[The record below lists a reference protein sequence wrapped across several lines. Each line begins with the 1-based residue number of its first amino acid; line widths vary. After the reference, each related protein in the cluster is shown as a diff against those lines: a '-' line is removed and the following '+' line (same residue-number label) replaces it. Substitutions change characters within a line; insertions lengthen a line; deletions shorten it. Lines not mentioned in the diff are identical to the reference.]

1 MVRGLS
7 RSREEK
13 ITGMVLTVTED
24 TPADMLAGSMELL
37 VQLPRDHHIH
47 TQRVTVERS
56 TAMMDLLVQI
66 ATAHKLAAS
75 SYTLQ
80 AIGEHGLVKLLP
92 KQGTF
97 IPRKTKLASQPF
109 ETTFRLQ
116 VHLPRNQLYVS
127 RVSPK
132 TNLGDILEDV
142 CREKNL
148 DKNKYELRHPGNHKE
163 TLDLSLSLQDYH
175 LQEVT
180 LYAKQGQSLGSA
192 LSSQDIMALQRQ
204 EERRRQQAK
213 QSVFGF
219 IFKKSKESS
228 LSTDSLGGRSV
239 SPARSDETGRSIS
252 PLAPPTRPQR
262 KRRPAPN
269 PPTVIHQ
276 TTILPQTNSDGVKDD
291 DSKEKLVISHSRNS
305 SDSSGYHEA
314 SVLSD
319 NPESAGR
326 MPETLP
332 RRSRPP
338 SKFESRKLAQ
348 TSQTSKSL
356 CNLATSSGGG
366 LTHAISNTSL
376 SSTGIRKKRAAPKP
390 PISRPLSSAISTQ
403 ALERIVDSE
412 ESLTSDMGISKPP
425 SDIAGSSGTEMNS
438 KANSDIA
445 MSVHASTKLVAKNFC
460 HTSQLEMNND
470 GKRQTVAKLDDET
483 CRIDVPKAE
492 KNISTS
498 IEDAKKVERAR
509 VAPQGKLV
517 RSGSSF
523 DDNGPTYS
531 FISQNRYEIINEV
544 NETSNLSLNCVRE
557 NVISSDKSMGNLKV
571 PKKFVCKANIN
582 SPTLENLRH
591 QNEFTVPRRSVHG
604 ITTFESLKHHND
616 VMIEEKLVKIP
627 TIINLNNIDMNNT
640 STGKSE
646 NAIDYNSK
654 ARNKNLKKIPI
665 DRNDKSS
672 FLMNSHSFCCSNNHL
687 QNFKDRNNIRT
698 SLRRVSKSGDLT
710 MTNSH
715 NYNDSVTSLS
725 SNGKKICSLSDHD
738 LTSNNSSSPP
748 SKNTLQIF
756 AISTEPVNIH
766 APQMNLIPNEIN
778 DIPSFPLLN
787 KFQSNTH
794 SNVNKKLN
802 ILEPPPPGLVS
813 REESNENWNQ
823 FLIQLNTIIE
833 SRVAPVPKP
842 RNISKGPPITPR
854 RMFNHELSLSTSD
867 VESNIS
873 VKNIS
878 KTININDFDEKNVE
892 QQDDGEINK
901 YTNSNNER
909 SILEHANEFIM
920 QDNNKVDNNDVIN
933 KFNESC
939 AVIST
944 VPKCSQLTSEIS
956 GTSSIVNEK
965 NMKDDKLTKSIDEK
979 LLVEVSKK
987 SPRSKVFQSVS
998 AFSNFDV
1005 NSFEKNNKKVT
1016 NSHDRNFTCALNPN
1030 FSTSISHMEVN
1041 EKMNLVMKTPRNAL
1055 SENDTCEEQYPSFIT
1070 HSTNLGLQM
1079 DLTHSTVEEKLYS
1092 QRMGK
1097 AGVDDSP
1104 TETDLLLQKVSTT
1117 LANVSPISERL
1128 SQDVPSNEVN
1138 HVEKMDRVNS
1148 KADKAPAHDETGLDS
1163 TPNMTLNSQQDTSDY
1178 VSATGEDLSATD
1190 WEYQLP
1196 DPPSAFRDNIAP
1208 DHDDYETIT
1217 LRSVDAFKEP
1227 IVTIINSTEKD
1238 FNRQVNVQ
1246 NEPEH
1251 LMQPDTKTTIPA
1263 IITTT
1268 STMTHLINE
1277 KCDEKNINIKEINGD
1292 MNTPRLSLENHKKDS
1307 NNELKKEV
1315 ISELENKIENG
1326 IFNPPNRKYS
1336 DEEFNQSCVDKL
1348 APNIAP
1354 IENTLPNFTIT
1365 TYPRQKNLN
1374 IYDSSVSMSS
1384 SHLTDSTQDRI
1395 VKTFATLSRNTSAL
1409 SRKKESYTDS
1419 SNHNHRQGNNFEINN
1434 SPIIRATSIQ
1444 HINLSSEGLKN
1455 PIEETIKV
1463 PQRHQD
1469 TANSNDKTNIVH
1481 RSKSYI
1487 VLSHNSKYRS
1497 NKTLVSNI
1505 IDDKSMIKSTSVTNL
1520 NQDTS
1525 AIDKEKSR
1533 NQEKDLK
1540 NFHNEK
1546 NENRELQSVQVLK
1559 SILPQLKDT
1568 QHTDK
1573 SASEISVT
1581 EHYNEEKIL
1590 ATKSDETDE
1599 VQMRNKT
1606 EAQTERNKSESDETI
1621 KRWRYTGPPA
1631 ISLGSWSERPCLN
1644 VKIKMDTDYKFSVN
1658 NNNINHYSNSNNINN
1673 NSNNNNNTTGAKT
1686 IVNLNSS
1693 SNDVDIVNYKDSFIK
1708 NLPKNHVKN
1717 DNVKL
1722 SSNDTKESD
1731 VKRVM
1736 DDVGIMKKKITNT
1749 SLNQM
1754 QSGLKNFE
1762 FVKLRMRSRD
1772 ESDKPV
1778 VVTNV
1783 AVKKSYAEKPELKDD
1798 DIKID
1803 TRPVNFKALTQAFG
1817 QVNLRAIPKHNSQNR
1832 HSDYFD
1838 ARQNDNDFVD
1848 NKFMKRQTNIIAGEI
1863 NRPPIKRYTSV
1874 IGIDAQPSINNFKK
1888 INEDIKKIHSTT
1900 TKVNGPAPIVKGF
1913 HINHPNKT
1921 SQISN
1926 STTIQKNSFTL
1937 NNKINGH
1944 VPPPPPTMPVI
1955 TGVTLKSNN
1964 AAPKS
1969 MSTCKDPRDQ
1979 LLESIRNYGRDKLK
1993 NVNTVS

>member
-1 MVRGLS
+1 MKMGFKLKNWFRRH

-80 AIGEHGLVKLLP
+80 AIGEHGLVLPHQSNTPIGALDALEVKLLP

-276 TTILPQTNSDGVKDD
+276 TTISPQTNSDGVKDD

-509 VAPQGKLV
+509 VAPQG
-517 RSGSSF
+517 
-523 DDNGPTYS
+523 
-531 FISQNRYEIINEV
+531 
-544 NETSNLSLNCVRE
+544 
-557 NVISSDKSMGNLKV
+557 
-571 PKKFVCKANIN
+571 
-582 SPTLENLRH
+582 
-591 QNEFTVPRRSVHG
+591 
-604 ITTFESLKHHND
+604 
-616 VMIEEKLVKIP
+616 
-627 TIINLNNIDMNNT
+627 
-640 STGKSE
+640 
-646 NAIDYNSK
+646 
-654 ARNKNLKKIPI
+654 
-665 DRNDKSS
+665 
-672 FLMNSHSFCCSNNHL
+672 
-687 QNFKDRNNIRT
+687 
-698 SLRRVSKSGDLT
+698 
-710 MTNSH
+710 
-715 NYNDSVTSLS
+715 
-725 SNGKKICSLSDHD
+725 
-738 LTSNNSSSPP
+738 
-748 SKNTLQIF
+748 
-756 AISTEPVNIH
+756 
-766 APQMNLIPNEIN
+766 
-778 DIPSFPLLN
+778 
-787 KFQSNTH
+787 
-794 SNVNKKLN
+794 
-802 ILEPPPPGLVS
+802 
-813 REESNENWNQ
+813 
-823 FLIQLNTIIE
+823 
-833 SRVAPVPKP
+833 
-842 RNISKGPPITPR
+842 
-854 RMFNHELSLSTSD
+854 
-867 VESNIS
+867 
-873 VKNIS
+873 
-878 KTININDFDEKNVE
+878 
-892 QQDDGEINK
+892 
-901 YTNSNNER
+901 
-909 SILEHANEFIM
+909 
-920 QDNNKVDNNDVIN
+920 
-933 KFNESC
+933 
-939 AVIST
+939 
-944 VPKCSQLTSEIS
+944 
-956 GTSSIVNEK
+956 
-965 NMKDDKLTKSIDEK
+965 
-979 LLVEVSKK
+979 
-987 SPRSKVFQSVS
+987 
-998 AFSNFDV
+998 
-1005 NSFEKNNKKVT
+1005 
-1016 NSHDRNFTCALNPN
+1016 
-1030 FSTSISHMEVN
+1030 
-1041 EKMNLVMKTPRNAL
+1041 
-1055 SENDTCEEQYPSFIT
+1055 
-1070 HSTNLGLQM
+1070 
-1079 DLTHSTVEEKLYS
+1079 
-1092 QRMGK
+1092 
-1097 AGVDDSP
+1097 VDDSP

-1251 LMQPDTKTTIPA
+1251 LMQPDTRTTIPA

-1754 QSGLKNFE
+1754 QSGLKNFD